1 MGPTSFYLN
10 PLGLSSADMRPKI
23 GENRPMASNAIHP
36 KNTNL
41 IEPAV
46 EGMLPKMA
54 PNAIHPKDTNP

>member
-1 MGPTSFYLN
+1 
-10 PLGLSSADMRPKI
+10 MRPKI